1 MIRIVL
7 ADDHPIVIDGLS
19 QVLRLER
26 DMEVVARATTAEAAV
41 AAVGVHEPDVLL
53 LDMAMPA
60 RDGLWVLAALRER
73 RSATR
78 VVVLTA
84 HADAEV
90 FAQARS
96 LGAAAMVLKE
106 MQSNHLIECIRAVH
120 AGQPWSG
127 QRLVDER
134 VSQLGRG
141 GSEATALMAQLT
153 PREGEVVRMTAAG
166 LRNQDIAARLGIS
179 EGTVKQHLHKVY
191 DKLGVNGR
199 PELIRLATRL
209 RIG

>member
-73 RSATR
+73 KSATR

-120 AGQPWSG
+120 AGQPWIG

-134 VSQLGRG
+134 VSQLGG
-141 GSEATALMAQLT
+141 GGTEATALMAQLT

>member
-26 DMEVVARATTAEAAV
+26 DMEVVARATTAETAV
-41 AAVGVHEPDVLL
+41 AAVGVHEPHVLL
-53 LDMAMPA
+53 LDLAMPE
-60 RDGLWVLAALRER
+60 RDGLWVLGTLRER
-73 RSATR
+73 KSATR
-78 VVVLTA
+78 VILLTA
-84 HADAEV
+84 HADAEA
-90 FAQARS
+90 FAQARR
-96 LGAAAMVLKE
+96 LGAAAIVLKE
-106 MQSNHLIECIRAVH
+106 MESSHLMECIRAVA

-134 VSQLGRG
+134 MTQLGRG
-141 GSEATALMAQLT
+141 ASEAATLMAQLT

-166 LRNQDIAARLGIS
+166 LRNQDIATRLGIS